1 MGWIENLLKVGI
13 ALAGAA
19 ALGYGAYKLYK
30 YITEDVVQDET
41 RKRFPQALK
50 AVIKERKNSGK
61 TLYIDVYGDDDELC
75 GDYKLSAENPSRL
88 RVGQEIYV

>member
-1 MGWIENLLKVGI
+1 MGWIEDLLKVG
-13 ALAGAA
+13 LAVAGVAA
-19 ALGYGAYKLYK
+19 AGYGAYKLYK
-30 YITEDVVQDET
+30 YITEDDVKDET

-61 TLYIDVYGDDDELC
+61 TLRVGVYDDDDELC
-75 GDYKLSAENPSRL
+75 GSYELSGENPSRL